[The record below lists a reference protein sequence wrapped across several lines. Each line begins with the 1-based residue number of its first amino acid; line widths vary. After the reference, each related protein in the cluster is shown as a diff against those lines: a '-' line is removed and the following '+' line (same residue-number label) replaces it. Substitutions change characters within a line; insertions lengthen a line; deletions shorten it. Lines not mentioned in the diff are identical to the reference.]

1 MLFINPKTTKPT
13 EQNTHFFREPNS
25 GLLYLAAILD
35 EYDFE
40 VDLLDLEQ
48 FLHLSKTAVNN
59 ALLDYSTTHDV
70 IGITSLTN
78 TFQKAMDY
86 AQIIRRKFPEKI
98 IIFGGPHAS
107 FLSEQILKL
116 DYQNE
121 RIIDF
126 IVVGE
131 AEFSLL
137 KLIQLIKS
145 NDVNHQDLANIEM
158 KISKIPHIAYMNA
171 RGQYRYTGNQSEIID
186 LNTLPLPARYKLSP
200 VNFYYTVANIIVNRG
215 CPNQCSFCSRQQLFK
230 SPRLRSLQS
239 IDAEIRDIKS
249 TQTYEFI
256 NFYDNINLN
265 LTFFEKLCKLL
276 QTPHLQ
282 IPWGCELRVD
292 NLSSKHAQLLQKSGC
307 KVIATGIESASKK
320 VLKKNFKYQ
329 DPHKVKKG
337 LELLKKCN
345 IPVQAYFV
353 LGLPGETQQTFRK
366 TLDYIKQLPLTEE
379 DTINYFIATPY
390 PGSRLWTERE
400 KFGINIIEHDFT
412 KYDCE
417 HIIFETKD
425 LSYSQ
430 LKEMLQEAKSIET
443 SFID

>member
-13 EQNTHFFREPNS
+13 EQDTHFFREPNS
-25 GLLYLAAILD
+25 GLLYLAAILH

-40 VDLLDLEQ
+40 VELLDLEQ
-48 FLHLSKTAVNN
+48 YLHVSKAAVKS
-59 ALLDYSTTHDV
+59 ALIDYSSSHHI

-78 TFQKAMDY
+78 NFQKAMDY
-86 AQIIRRKFPEKI
+86 ARIIRRKSPKKI
-98 IIFGGPHAS
+98 IIFGGAHVS
-107 FLSEQILKL
+107 FLSKQILKR
-116 DYQNE
+116 DYE
-121 RIIDF
+121 KDKIIDL

-131 AEFSLL
+131 AEISLP
-137 KLIQLIKS
+137 KLMQLIKS
-145 NDVNHQDLANIEM
+145 NNITHQDLMNIEQ
-158 KISKIPHIAYMNA
+158 KIRKIPNLAYINS
-171 RGQYRYTGNQSEIID
+171 RGKYEYTGNQSEIID
-186 LNTLPLPARYKLSP
+186 LNTLPLPARYKLRP
-200 VNFYYTVANIIVNRG
+200 VNFYYTVANIIINRG

-230 SPRLRSLQS
+230 STRLRSLQS

-249 TQTYEFI
+249 MQTYEFI

-265 LTFFEKLCKLL
+265 LTFFEKLCTLL
-276 QTPHLQ
+276 QNTYLQ

-292 NLSSKHAQLLQKSGC
+292 NLSPKHVRLLQKSGC
-307 KVIATGIESASKK
+307 QVIATGIESASKE
-320 VLKKNFKYQ
+320 VLRKNFKYQ

-337 LELLKKCN
+337 LEHLKKYD

-353 LGLPGETQQTFRK
+353 LGLPGETEQTFRK

-379 DTINYFIATPY
+379 DTINYFVATPY

-400 KFGINIIEHDFT
+400 EFGINIIEHDFT

-430 LKEMLQEAKSIET
+430 LKEMLQEAKDIET
-443 SFID
+443 SFMD